1 MQEEGAG
8 TASWTPLL
16 CLVTREQ
23 RVGGQQSLGG
33 DLARSRRPEAGG
45 VGSEAS
51 APGRARLDQPA
62 GRGVRVA
69 GRGGAEPPVSA
80 EGTRLPSLCR

>member
-8 TASWTPLL
+8 TASWTPSL

-23 RVGGQQSLGG
+23 RVRGQQSLG

-51 APGRARLDQPA
+51 APGRARLDRPA

-69 GRGGAEPPVSA
+69 GRGGAELAVSA